1 MYTVFIVLI
10 VIVSVL
16 LLLIVLVQNPKGGGL
31 ASTFASSNQF
41 MGVRRTTDFLEKA
54 TWTLAILLVVFSVL
68 ASLTIPRQQKK
79 ENASMIEEKI
89 QNVPEPGKMQKFPTE
104 VPPQQQQPANK
115 QQNNNNKK

>member
-10 VIVSVL
+10 VIVSIL

-68 ASLTIPRQQKK
+68 ASMTIPREETDNDKSLI
-79 ENASMIEEKI
+79 ENQI
-89 QNVPEPGKMQKFPTE
+89 QEMPEPGQMQNFP
-104 VPPQQQQPANK
+104 VPQPQQNQQQPAANGQK
-115 QQNNNNKK
+115 QK

>member
-10 VIVSVL
+10 VIVSIL

-54 TWTLAILLVVFSVL
+54 TWTLAVLLVVFSVL
-68 ASLTIPRQQKK
+68 ASLTIPRQEEKS
-79 ENASMIEEKI
+79 NASMIEEKI
-89 QNVPEPGKMQKFPTE
+89 ENVPEPGQMQNFPTQ
-104 VPPQQQQPANK
+104 VPQQQPANQ
-115 QQNNNNKK
+115 QQNNNNQ

>member
-10 VIVSVL
+10 VIVSIL

-68 ASLTIPRQQKK
+68 ASLTIPRQEKK
-79 ENASMIEEKI
+79 ENNSMIEEKI
-89 QNVPEPGKMQKFPTE
+89 QDIPESGQVPKFPTQ
-104 VPPQQQQPANK
+104 VPQQNQ
-115 QQNNNNKK
+115 QQNPAGNQGQNK